1 MGFFYHVYTHDI
13 EGSMGIALR
22 SCVQS
27 TGIQGTMDDKLFA
40 ILVVTSFMQ
49 VSGVLMLP
57 EFFGPTYNLL
67 LLPKR
72 MLFDNLITTRKTSDS
87 TSSGPSS
94 KVVEKFKE
102 VDNNTS
108 DDGDETPETTGK
120 QKKKRQ
126 KKKKKKTA

>member
-13 EGSMGIALR
+13 NGSMGITLR
-22 SCVQS
+22 SAVQS
-27 TGIQGTMDDKLFA
+27 TGIQGSMDDKLFA

-49 VSGVLMLP
+49 VTGVLMLP

-72 MLFDNLITTRKTSDS
+72 MLFDNLISTTKTSS
-87 TSSGPSS
+87 VAS
-94 KVVEKFKE
+94 
-102 VDNNTS
+102 N
-108 DDGDETPETTGK
+108 DGDEMEENNTLETTGK

-126 KKKKKKTA
+126 KKKKTA

>member
-13 EGSMGIALR
+13 NGSMGITLR
-22 SCVQS
+22 SAVQS
-27 TGIQGTMDDKLFA
+27 TGIQGSMDDKLFA

-49 VSGVLMLP
+49 VTGVLMLP

-72 MLFDNLITTRKTSDS
+72 MLFDNLISTTKTSS
-87 TSSGPSS
+87 T
-94 KVVEKFKE
+94 VVERVKE
-102 VDNNTS
+102 VDSNASN
-108 DDGDETPETTGK
+108 DGDEMDEKTTGK

-126 KKKKKKTA
+126 KKKKTA

>member
-13 EGSMGIALR
+13 NGSMGIALR
-22 SCVQS
+22 SAVQS
-27 TGIQGTMDDKLFA
+27 TGIQGSMDDKLFA

-49 VSGVLMLP
+49 ASGVLMLP

-72 MLFDNLITTRKTSDS
+72 ILFDNLISTTK
-87 TSSGPSS
+87 SSRT
-94 KVVEKFKE
+94 VVEKVKE
-102 VDNNTS
+102 VDSNAS
-108 DDGDETPETTGK
+108 DDGDEMEENNASETTGK

-126 KKKKKKTA
+126 KKKKKTA

>member
-13 EGSMGIALR
+13 NGSMGIALR
-22 SCVQS
+22 SAVQS
-27 TGIQGTMDDKLFA
+27 TGIQGSMDDKLFA

-49 VSGVLMLP
+49 VTGVLMLP

-72 MLFDNLITTRKTSDS
+72 MLFDNLISATKTSS
-87 TSSGPSS
+87 T
-94 KVVEKFKE
+94 VVEKVKE
-102 VDNNTS
+102 VDSNAS
-108 DDGDETPETTGK
+108 DDGDEMAENNASETTGK